1 MYMFAH
7 VYVRKNERSA
17 EQTHS
22 YNTLS
27 TFLCISFKVSLAS
40 ILIID
45 LQVSRDQISID
56 KPLYLYW
63 IHNVHQFFSRDIL
76 HDRSYHQLLCQSMSE
91 SVCACLN
98 VGHKSIQFSI
108 QSQMKKKRKK
118 EWRLWSLQGSS
129 RTNNMLL

>member
-45 LQVSRDQISID
+45 LQASLYQISKD

-63 IHNVHQFFSRDIL
+63 IHNIHRFFSRDIL
-76 HDRSYHQLLCQSMSE
+76 NDRSYHHLMCRSMSE
-91 SVCACLN
+91 SACACLN

-108 QSQMKKKRKK
+108 QSQMKKRKK
-118 EWRLWSLQGSS
+118 NGGYDHYKVHQEPI
-129 RTNNMLL
+129 TCFYN